1 VFIPV
6 LMKKFALTLIVIAVL
21 APAAQAKRRAVHHPA
36 EACSYSVSPTWTG
49 SISSAG
55 VTRAAVLVF
64 GQQQTPACVRWGA
77 YTSASWITIEAAP
90 LDAQPVA
97 YVTVAPN
104 TDISASRTA
113 NIVVAGIRLQVTQD
127 SAARISPPTT
137 DSNLIPNGKFDTG
150 ILPWGWPAHFPN
162 ATGGVAQWSQF
173 DANGSPASGSL
184 FLRDNDGGLAY
195 QQQQC
200 IRVTKSTNYRYGAK
214 VRALAG
220 REVGEGIMAVF
231 LYPTADCSGDFTG
244 QFISVLRPSEPGV
257 WQEFTFDMRSGSRTQ
272 AVIVVIASAADV
284 PPFEMWFD
292 DVFLRP

>member
-1 VFIPV
+1 
-6 LMKKFALTLIVIAVL
+6 MKKFALTLIVIAVL

-36 EACSYSVSPTWTG
+36 VPCAYSASPSWTG

-64 GQQQTPACVRWGA
+64 GQQQTPECVRWGA
-77 YTSASWITIEAAP
+77 YSSASWITIEAAP
-90 LDAQPVA
+90 LDAQPAA

-104 TDISASRTA
+104 SDLSASRTG
-113 NIVVAGIRLQVTQD
+113 NIVVAGVLIQVTQD
-127 SAARISPPTT
+127 SAARISPPTS
-137 DSNLIPNGKFDTG
+137 DPNLLLNGKFDTG
-150 ILPWGWPAHFPN
+150 ILPWGWPPQFPN
-162 ATGGVAQWSQF
+162 ASGGVAQWSQF

-200 IRVTKSTNYRYGAK
+200 IGVKKNTSYRYGAK

-220 REVGEGIMAVF
+220 TEAGEGIMAVF
-231 LYPTADCSGDFTG
+231 NYPTADCSGDFTG
-244 QFISVLRPSEPGV
+244 HFVSVLRPSEPGV
-257 WQEFTFDMRSGSRTQ
+257 WQDFIFDMRTGSRTQ
-272 AVIVVIASAADV
+272 AVIVVIASAANV
-284 PPFEMWFD
+284 PPFEIWFD